1 MDKVTI
7 TAERIQV
14 TCLLETVASP
24 WYFSHSHIL
33 FEKLVKVYFI
43 YNTDRTETSIFG
55 QFSLKIGGNQILEI
69 LSVNIQ

>member
-33 FEKLVKVYFI
+33 CEKLVNVYFI
-43 YNTDRTETSIFG
+43 YSTDRTKTLIFG
-55 QFSLKIGGNQILEI
+55 QFSLNIGGDQILEI